1 MHKIYK
7 THILLL
13 GIIAAL
19 LIILVFKNTANYAI
33 AQGDGNVRHV
43 FGVAGEKQG
52 NRQPFYLI
60 DTEEQ
65 TIMVYEY
72 FQGGGL
78 GLMAA
83 RNYQFDKKLQEYG
96 RAYGLS
102 IENVKEELLRAQRK

>member
-52 NRQPFYLI
+52 NRQH
-60 DTEEQ
+60 
-65 TIMVYEY
+65 
-72 FQGGGL
+72 
-78 GLMAA
+78 
-83 RNYQFDKKLQEYG
+83 
-96 RAYGLS
+96 
-102 IENVKEELLRAQRK
+102 